1 MVFKMQPANIGKSI
15 PKVRQVGQK
24 LPKVPVPHPVANYIG
39 HPHLL
44 KAFMRGYRNQTIKM
58 HQMGG
63 KKGIL
68 G

>member
-1 MVFKMQPANIGKSI
+1 MAFKMVPANIGRSI

-24 LPKVPVPHPVANYIG
+24 LPKVPVPHPVANYVDK
-39 HPHLL
+39 PHLL
-44 KAFMRGYRNQTIKM
+44 HAFMRGYRNQIIAMQQNK
-58 HQMGG
+58 G